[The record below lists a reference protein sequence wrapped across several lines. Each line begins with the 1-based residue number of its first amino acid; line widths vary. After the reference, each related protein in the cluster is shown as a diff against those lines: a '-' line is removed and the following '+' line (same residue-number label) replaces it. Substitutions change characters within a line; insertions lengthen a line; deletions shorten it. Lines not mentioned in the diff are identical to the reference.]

1 MENFF
6 ERDNT
11 CGPDAVL
18 KEISIKS
25 ESNLKTAKAL
35 LAQLQVNRSVMREN
49 LDKTKGFIM
58 AQRVA
63 FALSPALG
71 KEKADDLVRAIIRK
85 AMEEKI
91 GFRPALL
98 NDPTASK
105 LLSPDEI
112 DKLLQP
118 DGYLGL
124 ARDEVNAVIAY
135 VEALR
140 KTDPLK

>member
-1 MENFF
+1 M
-6 ERDNT
+6 
-11 CGPDAVL
+11 
-18 KEISIKS
+18 
-25 ESNLKTAKAL
+25 
-35 LAQLQVNRSVMREN
+35 
-49 LDKTKGFIM
+49 
-58 AQRVA
+58 
-63 FALSPALG
+63 
-71 KEKADDLVRAIIRK
+71 
-85 AMEEKI
+85 
-91 GFRPALL
+91 L
-98 NDPTASK
+98 NDATASK